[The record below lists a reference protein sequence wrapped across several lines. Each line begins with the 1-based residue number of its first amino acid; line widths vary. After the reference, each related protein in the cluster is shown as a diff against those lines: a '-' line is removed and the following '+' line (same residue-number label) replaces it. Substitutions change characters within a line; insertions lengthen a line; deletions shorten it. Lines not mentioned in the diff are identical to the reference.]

1 MRHCPEPRSGDLMTE
16 RLPTDTADR
25 TDPIRR
31 AAVAAYATAM
41 SVLLIAGVAAGLNDS
56 LTLPAPPR
64 ASLAVVCL
72 AAAIILARRTIR
84 IALILLLTIAASVSL
99 ASGLSAG
106 EVQQA
111 LGAWTEIAVLLAV
124 VPIVS
129 ALLVRRLYIQVVI
142 AAATRVGAL
151 ATQLAVLISG
161 HVIGSVALLAV
172 VPVLGDFLG
181 LRRQQPAVRQ
191 HYAQLILRG
200 FVSSVAWSPST
211 GAMGVI
217 VLATGLR
224 WTQLAP
230 ALLIVGGSGLL
241 LGMLWTVAMHRR
253 SDMPVELSDEGL
265 IDLSTDRASD
275 RNRVLEL
282 IGFLTVTFVLIL
294 VLELQDFAST
304 VVVVPT
310 VMLTTTLSLL
320 FLTSGPRI
328 AATTVRDHLLV
339 RMPRGAGEAA
349 FLLAAGFLGSV
360 LALSG
365 FSEVAVGRTLELAG
379 SIGISLQAVL
389 PLLVVA
395 VTLMGVPPLVSVALI
410 SGAIPLALTGMEP
423 TLYAALLVIG
433 SGTSLLIAPLTPT
446 MLMVANYAGTDP
458 TRSGVR
464 ANKWFAP
471 IYLILLVMTANGVTA
486 LLG

>member
-1 MRHCPEPRSGDLMTE
+1 MAE
-16 RLPTDTADR
+16 RLTLDAADH
-25 TDPIRR
+25 PGPLRR
-31 AAVAAYATAM
+31 IAVAGYGAAI
-41 SVLLIAGVAAGLNDS
+41 SVLLIAGVATGLNAS
-56 LTLPAPPR
+56 LTLGAPLR
-64 ASLAVVCL
+64 AALAVLSL
-72 AAAIILARRTIR
+72 AAATILTRRTLR
-84 IALILLLTIAASVSL
+84 IALSLLLSAAAGVSL
-99 ASGLSAG
+99 ISGLSSD

-129 ALLVRRLYIQVVI
+129 ALLVRRRYIQVLI
-142 AAATRVGAL
+142 AAAARVGVL

-181 LRRQQPAVRQ
+181 LRNQAPAVRQ
-191 HYAQLILRG
+191 HFAQLILRG

-230 ALLIVGGSGLL
+230 ALLLVGGSGLL
-241 LGMLWTVAMHRR
+241 LGVLWTVTMHRR
-253 SDMPVELSDEGL
+253 SEVPVELSGEGL
-265 IDLSTDRASD
+265 LDLTADRAPD
-275 RNRVLEL
+275 RSRVLEL

-294 VLELQDFAST
+294 VLELQDFATT
-304 VVVVPT
+304 VVVVPA
-310 VMLTTTLSLL
+310 VMLTTTLLL
-320 FLTSGPRI
+320 LLLTEGPRI
-328 AATTVRDHLLV
+328 AATTVREHLLV

-349 FLLAAGFLGSV
+349 FPLAAGFLGSA
-360 LALSG
+360 LAASG
-365 FSEVAVGRTLELAG
+365 VSEVAVGRTLDLAG
-379 SIGISLQAVL
+379 SIGISLQVVL

-410 SGAIPLALTGMEP
+410 SGAIPPVLTGMSP

-433 SGTSLLIAPLTPT
+433 SGTSL
-446 MLMVANYAGTDP
+446 
-458 TRSGVR
+458 RSPR
-464 ANKWFAP
+464 SP
-471 IYLILLVMTANGVTA
+471 RRC
-486 LLG
+486 

>member
-1 MRHCPEPRSGDLMTE
+1 MTE
-16 RLPTDTADR
+16 RLALDAADHAG
-25 TDPIRR
+25 PLRR
-31 AAVAAYATAM
+31 VAVAGYGAAI
-41 SVLLIAGVAAGLNDS
+41 SVLLIAGVAVGLDAS
-56 LTLPAPPR
+56 LTLSATLR
-64 ASLAVVCL
+64 AALAVLCL
-72 AAAIILARRTIR
+72 SAATILTRRTLR
-84 IALILLLTIAASVSL
+84 IALSLLLSAAAGVSL
-99 ASGLSAG
+99 TSGLSSD
-106 EVQQA
+106 EVQHA
-111 LGAWTEIAVLLAV
+111 LGSWTEIAVLLAV

-129 ALLVRRLYIQVVI
+129 ALLVRRRYIEIVI
-142 AAATRVGAL
+142 AAAKRVGAL

-181 LRRQQPAVRQ
+181 LRSQAPAIRQ
-191 HYAQLILRG
+191 HFAQLILRG

-230 ALLIVGGSGLL
+230 ALLLVGGSGLL
-241 LGMLWTVAMHRR
+241 LGVLWTMSVHRR
-253 SDMPVELSDEGL
+253 SEVSMELSDEGL
-265 IDLSTDRASD
+265 LNLSADRASD
-275 RNRVLEL
+275 RSRVLEL
-282 IGFLTVTFVLIL
+282 VGFLTVTFVLIL
-294 VLELQDFAST
+294 VLELQDFATT
-304 VVVVPT
+304 VIVVPS

-320 FLTSGPRI
+320 LLTEGPRI
-328 AATTVRDHLLV
+328 EATTVRDHLLV

-360 LALSG
+360 LAASG
-365 FSEVAVGRTLELAG
+365 LSEVAVGRTLNLAG
-379 SIGISLQAVL
+379 SIGISLQVVL

-410 SGAIPLALTGMEP
+410 SGAIPLALTGMSP

-446 MLMVANYAGTDP
+446 MLMVANYAGISPKRT
-458 TRSGVR
+458 GVD
-464 ANKWFAP
+464 ANRLFAP
-471 IYLILLVMTANGVTA
+471 VYLIVLVAAANGITA

>member
-1 MRHCPEPRSGDLMTE
+1 MAQ
-16 RLPTDTADR
+16 RLTLDTADR
-25 TDPIRR
+25 TGPVRR
-31 AAVAAYATAM
+31 AAVAGYAAAI
-41 SVLLIAGVAAGLNDS
+41 SVLLITGVVAGLDAS
-56 LTLPAPPR
+56 LGIRTAPR
-64 ASLAVVCL
+64 AALAVLCL
-72 AAAIILARRTIR
+72 TSAIILARRTIR
-84 IALILLLTIAASVSL
+84 IALGLLLTVAAGVSL
-99 ASGLSAG
+99 ASGLSG
-106 EVQQA
+106 DEVQRA

-129 ALLVRRLYIQVVI
+129 ALLVRRRYIQVVI

-161 HVIGSVALLAV
+161 HVVGSVALLAV

-181 LRRQQPAVRQ
+181 LRDQPPAVRR

-211 GAMGVI
+211 GAMAVI

-230 ALLIVGGSGLL
+230 ALLLVGGSGLL
-241 LGMLWTVAMHRR
+241 LGVLWTVTVHRR
-253 SDMPVELSDEGL
+253 SDVPVELSDEGL
-265 IDLSTDRASD
+265 LDLAADRAPD

-282 IGFLTVTFVLIL
+282 VGFLAVTFVLIL
-294 VLELQDFAST
+294 VLELRDFATT

-310 VMLTTTLSLL
+310 VMLTTTLGLL
-320 FLTSGPRI
+320 LITEGPRV

-365 FSEVAVGRTLELAG
+365 LSEVAVGRTLDLAG
-379 SIGISLQAVL
+379 SIGISLQVVL

-410 SGAIPLALTGMEP
+410 SGAIPLALTGLAP

-433 SGTSLLIAPLTPT
+433 SGASLLIAPLTPT
-446 MLMVANYAGTDP
+446 MLMVANYAGTSP
-458 TRSGVR
+458 TRTGVD
-464 ANKWFAP
+464 ANRLFAP
-471 IYLILLVMTANGVTA
+471 AYLVLLVAAANGISA